1 MISAPAP
8 SSERYLPCTCDNDRR
23 RHGSCRRFLFFL
35 SELHPICWA
44 FGRPNHIRP
53 RSAVRLLRLPRES
66 RREKHFCSRVIL
78 LACVTVK
85 FSRFNLPEP
94 SKRKYKADSAREKR
108 IPVFV
113 RRVFGRISISPI
125 QSPSICVNR
134 RSLPRAL
141 PLTEA
146 MMPAASDKSRYL

>member
-8 SSERYLPCTCDNDRR
+8 SSERHLPCTCDNDRR
-23 RHGSCRRFLFFL
+23 RHGSCRRFYFFFR
-35 SELHPICWA
+35 SFIPYA
-44 FGRPNHIRP
+44 GS
-53 RSAVRLLRLPRES
+53 SAVRIISALDLRCGCRGSPEKAVGKSIFAHELSSLL
-66 RREKHFCSRVIL
+66 V
-78 LACVTVK
+78 VTVK

-108 IPVFV
+108 IPVFA